1 MKLTF
6 NNIFDFAFDVHSFIC
21 MIFFVNWNVRRR
33 SNNEFSFY
41 CTTYFRYYWKN
52 HLGNFVGSRKYSQ
65 CSPFSCVFLGLF
77 GDEVSDLHRV
87 DPLKS
92 FKIKINLTQLTV
104 LVSIAEY
111 DEMCWSFSG
120 LSASAEASRF
130 FAKAVRVDLIPW
142 VPVVHRPMVT
152 IFSCLNLLFNL
163 HEYPLRHE

>member
-1 MKLTF
+1 MTSLSICIRSSVWFSLWIGMSEDGLIMGLVLIVT
-6 NNIFDFAFDVHSFIC
+6 NNS
-21 MIFFVNWNVRRR
+21 
-33 SNNEFSFY
+33 
-41 CTTYFRYYWKN
+41 RYYWKT

-77 GDEVSDLHRV
+77 GEEVSDLHRV
-87 DPLKS
+87 DPLNS
-92 FKIKINLTQLTV
+92 FKIGNKLTELTV

-120 LSASAEASRF
+120 LRASAEARRF

-163 HEYPLRHE
+163 HECS